1 MKHMKLSYII
11 IPAITIIV
19 GALGR
24 YYTSLG
30 MDWYQTINLP
40 SYTPPNWVFA
50 VVWNSIFLL
59 ATMAALIVWNTFS
72 NQEHRLKIMLFF
84 AINAVLNVAWSYL
97 FFTKHMIGFALL
109 ESLALNAT
117 IISLM
122 LLIAEESVAT
132 ALLLTPY
139 VGWVSFATLL
149 TAHTWLIN

>member
-1 MKHMKLSYII
+1 MKLNYII

-40 SYTPPNWVFA
+40 SYTPPNWVFG
-50 VVWNSIFLL
+50 VVWNAIFLL
-59 ATMAALIVWNTFS
+59 ATIAALVVWNTFD
-72 NQEHRLKIMLFF
+72 NQTHRFKIMIIF
-84 AINAVLNVAWSYL
+84 AINAVLNIAWSYL
-97 FFTKHMIGFALL
+97 FFTNHLIGLALI

-117 IISLM
+117 IISLTV
-122 LLIAEESVAT
+122 LIAQKSVAT

-139 VGWVSFATLL
+139 LGWVSFATLL
-149 TAHTWLIN
+149 TAHIWFIN